1 MKNNNNLN
9 QEDKN
14 KSKNE
19 EPSNSHDAL
28 FEFKPIGTI
37 DEEIENEILDKD
49 NLADVLRKEQL
60 TDVPKKE
67 EFSSVMKKQ
76 KSQDILKK
84 QKSQDISKNEK
95 SPDTLKKQK
104 SQDTSKNEKS
114 PDISK
119 KEKLSDIWK
128 KEELSDLLN
137 SPIQNS
143 FKKEENEVL
152 YDEQNINKKEK
163 NEVLFDEQ
171 NIKNNEKIIDSF
183 SLNEIQSLIES
194 ALYVCGNEG
203 LSLNDLK
210 HLTELPA
217 NTIKKIM
224 KEWMQQLD
232 NDDSRGLAIKI
243 FGDKYKFFSKPS
255 NREKLS
261 RLITIKYRNP
271 LSTKVM
277 ETLAIIAYNQP
288 CTKSIIQDIRAKDP
302 SSSIERLLDL
312 GLIVD
317 AGRADSPGRP
327 LLFTVSHKFYDIFGL
342 KNLNELPIINLMQP
356 FQDDDVSFFDTN
368 RFDE

>member
-60 TDVPKKE
+60 TDVLKKE

-76 KSQDILKK
+76 KSQDI
-84 QKSQDISKNEK
+84 SKNEK
-95 SPDTLKKQK
+95 SQ
-104 SQDTSKNEKS
+104 
-114 PDISK
+114 DISK

-143 FKKEENEVL
+143 FKKEKNEVL